1 MTSSFQS
8 RGSQPA
14 ACLQTRWRTAS
25 LLVLIGFLSLATSC
39 SKEDNAVGPPTVP
52 TPAKSIV
59 ILYENDV
66 HCAIDGYTRM
76 AGLRD
81 AIVKAD
87 TAYVGVVSV
96 GDFLN
101 GGVSGVLNQGQYIVD
116 IMRSVGYDAVTLGN
130 HEFDFGMP
138 RVQQLMPLI
147 QAPVVCANLYQA
159 GADRPMYP
167 TFIMKQYGQKRIGF
181 VGVCTAESM
190 RTESYAFYDKQG
202 NMLYDLCPQTMTAL
216 VQQSVDSAYAAGAD
230 YVVLL
235 SHLGELTVANGVNS
249 HDMVSQTHGI
259 DMVLDGHTHTVVPHA
274 EQANQEGR
282 PIGITQ
288 TGTQFANIGKLVITP
303 DGRFLTEL
311 IPMKDVEG
319 MESARVTATTD
330 SVKTLMEGLTSA
342 VVGQCDFELTV
353 NDASGNRVASKAETN
368 LGDLVSDAF
377 RARMQA
383 DIGLENGGGLRSS
396 IPAGDIT
403 FGDVIGAVPFFNVM
417 CKIEVTGEMLLN
429 MLSQCTARFPAKESI
444 FPHVSGMKYTIHS
457 VSHTISDVL
466 VLNRQTND
474 YEPLDMQAKY
484 TVACTDYYRSG
495 GFYRTLVNADLLEQT
510 SETQYETLA
519 WFIREQLHKRV
530 GDEYRYSQG
539 RVTVVE

>member
-1 MTSSFQS
+1 MISVQFRSLS
-8 RGSQPA
+8 PSALSQT
-14 ACLQTRWRTAS
+14 CWRSAF
-25 LLVLIGFLSLATSC
+25 LLVLVGFLSLATSC
-39 SKEDNAVGPPTVP
+39 STEDNAVGPPTVP

-81 AIVKAD
+81 AIMKAD
-87 TAYVGVVSV
+87 TAYVGVVSS

-138 RVQQLMPLI
+138 RLQQLMPLI

-159 GADRPMYP
+159 GA
-167 TFIMKQYGQKRIGF
+167 
-181 VGVCTAESM
+181 
-190 RTESYAFYDKQG
+190 
-202 NMLYDLCPQTMTAL
+202 
-216 VQQSVDSAYAAGAD
+216 
-230 YVVLL
+230 
-235 SHLGELTVANGVNS
+235 
-249 HDMVSQTHGI
+249 
-259 DMVLDGHTHTVVPHA
+259 
-274 EQANQEGR
+274 
-282 PIGITQ
+282 
-288 TGTQFANIGKLVITP
+288 
-303 DGRFLTEL
+303 
-311 IPMKDVEG
+311 
-319 MESARVTATTD
+319 
-330 SVKTLMEGLTSA
+330 
-342 VVGQCDFELTV
+342 
-353 NDASGNRVASKAETN
+353 
-368 LGDLVSDAF
+368 
-377 RARMQA
+377 
-383 DIGLENGGGLRSS
+383 
-396 IPAGDIT
+396 
-403 FGDVIGAVPFFNVM
+403 VPFFNVM
-417 CKIEVTGEMLLN
+417 CKIEMTGEMLLN
-429 MLSQCTARFPAKESI
+429 MLSRWTANFPAKESI

-484 TVACTDYYRSG
+484 TVACTDYYRNG

-530 GDEYRYSQG
+530 GDEYRHSQG
-539 RVTVVE
+539 RVTVIDD